1 MRIKE
6 TKVYQY
12 DELSEKAKEKARDW
26 FRRDYPD
33 FDWWAFLYEDFERR
47 AKELGIE
54 LSKKAVPLMNGKT
67 RYDPEI
73 YFSGFYHQGSG
84 SSFSGRWRA
93 WDMNPDKLKSEC
105 PTDSELHRIS
115 NVLVDCANEDGEIW
129 ADIRA
134 ERDTW
139 IRVDVNDGETIE
151 EKLNELE
158 YKSNEYNT
166 LAAECERREEDIT
179 EAIRDF
185 NRWIFRRLEEE
196 YDYLTSDEQVEESIR
211 ANEYEFTEDGRIA

>member
-12 DELSEKAKEKARDW
+12 DELSDKAKEWARDW

-33 FDWWAFLYEDFERR
+33 YDWWDFLYEDFAER

-73 YFSGFYHQGSG
+73 YFSAFYMQRSG
-84 SSFSGRWRA
+84 SSFAGRWRA
-93 WDMNPDKLKSEC
+93 EDLNIDKLKSEC
-105 PTDSELHRIS
+105 PTDSELHRIAD
-115 NVLVDCANEDGEIW
+115 VLADCAKEDGEIW
-129 ADIRA
+129 ADIKA
-134 ERDTW
+134 HDDNW
-139 IRVDVNDGETIE
+139 IRVEVNDGETIE

-158 YKSNEYNT
+158 YKSNEYN
-166 LAAECERREEDIT
+166 LLSQACERRADEVT
-179 EAIRDF
+179 KALRDF
-185 NRWIFRRLEEE
+185 NRWIYERLREE
-196 YDYLTSDEQVEESIR
+196 YEYLTADKQVEESIR
-211 ANEYEFTEDGRIA
+211 VNEYEFTEDGTIA

>member
-6 TKVYQY
+6 TPVYTY
-12 DELSEKAKEKARDW
+12 DELSEKAKERAREW

-33 FDWWAFLYEDFERR
+33 YNWWDFLYEDFERR

-54 LSKKAVPLMNGKT
+54 LFKKPVPLMNGKT

-73 YFSGFYHQGSG
+73 YFSGFYCQGSG

-115 NVLVDCANEDGEIW
+115 DVLVDCANEDGGMW
-129 ADIRA
+129 ADIKA
-134 ERDTW
+134 HDDNW
-139 IRVDVNDGETIE
+139 IRVEVNDGETIE

-158 YKSNEYNT
+158 YKSNEYN
-166 LAAECERREEDIT
+166 LLSQACERRADEVT
-179 EAIRDF
+179 KALRNF
-185 NRWIFRRLEEE
+185 NQWIFQSLQNE
-196 YDYLTSDEQVEESIR
+196 YEYLISDKQVEESIR
-211 ANEYEFTEDGRIA
+211 ANEYEFTEDGTIA

>member
-6 TKVYQY
+6 TKIYQY
-12 DELSEKAKEKARDW
+12 DELSDKAKEKAREW
-26 FRRDYPD
+26 YRTDYPD
-33 FDWWAFLYEDFERR
+33 YNWWDFLYEDFEQR

-54 LSKKAVPLMNGKT
+54 LSQKAVLLMNGKT

-73 YFSGFYHQGSG
+73 YFSGFYCQGSG
-84 SSFSGRWRA
+84 SSFAGKWRA

-115 NVLVDCANEDGEIW
+115 NVLVDCANEDGEMW
-129 ADIRA
+129 ADIEA
-134 ERDTW
+134 HHDNW
-139 IRVDVNDGETIE
+139 IRVEVTDGDTIE

-158 YKSNEYNT
+158 YGSIEYN
-166 LAAECERREEDIT
+166 LYSKACEQRADEV
-179 EAIRDF
+179 AKALKDF

-196 YDYLTSDEQVEESIR
+196 YEYLTSDEQVEDSVR
-211 ANEYEFTEDGRIA
+211 VNGYEFTEDGKIA